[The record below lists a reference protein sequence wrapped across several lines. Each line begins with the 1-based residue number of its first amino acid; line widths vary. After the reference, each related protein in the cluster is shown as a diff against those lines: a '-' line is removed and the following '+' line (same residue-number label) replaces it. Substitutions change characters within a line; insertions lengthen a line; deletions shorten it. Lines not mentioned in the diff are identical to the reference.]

1 MTPSTNSPASKP
13 TLLNILKRHTLRFL
27 TFGLLGALVALG
39 VTYTIPKQWPA
50 TMLLQ
55 IGQIG
60 GPSNLLADPNNVV
73 QRIKFPSFVTEV
85 LQSQNLPS
93 DESKSDRSA
102 LIKKTLTATLAKGGN
117 LLEMKVSGYSP
128 EEAQANLSAAFQILQ
143 NEHAMLLTPSVTKL
157 KNNLADVTASLKK
170 IEDERSAILEPIKKA
185 NSAGTIERKFSESI
199 LLASM
204 LKSNDTETRAFRDQI
219 NSLDEQLSP
228 YRTFNTKAVTEIYV
242 PKPAAY
248 PKKIIGV
255 LIGLILGCL
264 IAAIWSLIRDKDL
277 RELLR
282 GNSAIDI

>member
-1 MTPSTNSPASKP
+1 
-13 TLLNILKRHTLRFL
+13 
-27 TFGLLGALVALG
+27 
-39 VTYTIPKQWPA
+39 
-50 TMLLQ
+50 
-55 IGQIG
+55 
-60 GPSNLLADPNNVV
+60 
-73 QRIKFPSFVTEV
+73 
-85 LQSQNLPS
+85 
-93 DESKSDRSA
+93 
-102 LIKKTLTATLAKGGN
+102 
-117 LLEMKVSGYSP
+117 MKVSGYSP

>member
-1 MTPSTNSPASKP
+1 
-13 TLLNILKRHTLRFL
+13 
-27 TFGLLGALVALG
+27 
-39 VTYTIPKQWPA
+39 
-50 TMLLQ
+50 
-55 IGQIG
+55 
-60 GPSNLLADPNNVV
+60 
-73 QRIKFPSFVTEV
+73 
-85 LQSQNLPS
+85 
-93 DESKSDRSA
+93 
-102 LIKKTLTATLAKGGN
+102 
-117 LLEMKVSGYSP
+117 
-128 EEAQANLSAAFQILQ
+128 
-143 NEHAMLLTPSVTKL
+143 
-157 KNNLADVTASLKK
+157 
-170 IEDERSAILEPIKKA
+170 
-185 NSAGTIERKFSESI
+185 
-199 LLASM
+199 M